1 MTSKAEYL
9 KKYYGGGEMKKKKKK
24 VTKQTTNKS
33 TVIILDD
40 NPDWRNSG
48 QSNDE
53 DDSDTPIIVGKDYSV
68 YHHKYTCSNVNS
80 YTVHTCSIHYGEDIK
95 NEAIVHDT

>member
-1 MTSKAEYL
+1 MTSKAQYL
-9 KKYYGGGEMKKKKKK
+9 KKYYGGGEKKKKKK
-24 VTKQTTNKS
+24 VAKKTTNKS

-53 DDSDTPIIVGKDYSV
+53 VDSDTPIIVGKDIVYSV
-68 YHHKYTCSNVNS
+68 Q
-80 YTVHTCSIHYGEDIK
+80 
-95 NEAIVHDT
+95 